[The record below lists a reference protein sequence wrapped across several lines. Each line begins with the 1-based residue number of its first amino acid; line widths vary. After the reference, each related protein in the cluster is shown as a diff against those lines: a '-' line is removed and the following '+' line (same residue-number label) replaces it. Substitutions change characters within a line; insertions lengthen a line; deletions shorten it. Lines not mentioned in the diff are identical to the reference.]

1 MFEDTLCKVEAVG
14 RQLWDSVSR
23 GGALRG
29 RKYPWHLCLVAT
41 TFWVGEIYDPAAADG
56 SQVISAYDG
65 WWYERFGGC
74 DGVIEDGVCQTEPRT
89 AENGF
94 FPTSMTPKQN
104 PFYLDLPFD
113 DVNNDAAFAQRGRIP
128 WADDPGYAGNLE
140 NREFSYMKNRWV
152 QLRYKG
158 STCYAQ
164 IQDAGPAEYDDA
176 DYVFGDGNTRPK
188 STRFNGAGMDVSPA
202 VVGCLGFTELNGTQ
216 TGVSWRFVDDVDVP
230 DGPWKTIVTG
240 SGYDW
245 SSGGP
250 AAK

>member
-1 MFEDTLCKVEAVG
+1 MP
-14 RQLWDSVSR
+14 
-23 GGALRG
+23 GGDDLLG
-29 RKYPWHLCLVAT
+29 
-41 TFWVGEIYDPAAADG
+41 GEIYDPAAADG

-152 QLRYKG
+152 QLQYKG

-164 IQDAGPAEYDDA
+164 IQDAGPAEYDDV
-176 DYVFGDGNTRPK
+176 DYVFGDGNTVPK

-216 TGVSWRFVDDVDVP
+216 TGVSWRFVDDVDVS